1 MILLAHH
8 EQVACLVVAAL
19 TMCGPALLAFRCWLW
34 DRKHYPEDHNDG
46 EHQH

>member
-1 MILLAHH
+1 MTRTELAI
-8 EQVACLVVAAL
+8 
-19 TMCGPALLAFRCWLW
+19 RCWLW